1 MDPVEAFGTLDALT
15 RSWLHENGD
24 DSFDTFVR
32 ASQVE
37 LPDLELSEASQ
48 ALLLAH
54 ELKTADSTYA
64 SVDPALMTPATS
76 ADVPIRLKVD
86 PALTNAVTRSAY
98 RASVPTAAP
107 VKTESTA
114 DPCDGSTKKE
124 EKEVQVLRLP
134 SPKQKPTVRQK
145 KTQGW
150 TKPAAKLAVVEYPDD
165 VPIKLPELVQWALR
179 MPNLKTVS
187 DVLAKYPVIM
197 DDKFIEARKPAQVSE
212 STPELFAGESGS
224 SSTWAE
230 TREIIGAGHARL
242 AKEALPKFRTAA
254 LQTAIAT
261 TTSGYKFNF
270 EEVVGYVA
278 RDAMLNDSV
287 IHYACQEICDAEN
300 GPNGVASGSTSATSS
315 SVTPASDAVSV
326 PPSPAASTAFTRPS
340 ASLEA
345 LCSEFEALTAQLEGK
360 YAFVRALLN
369 EFWATLRRDPREYA
383 GADAATDA
391 EWFWFAEMRFLITFL
406 YEMAFIE
413 FSVSVTKPD
422 SRSLETTAL
431 RSKEMVANRQEMQ
444 ERVEFLAQLK
454 EYVVKLGY
462 FRLKALADRG
472 ARLPRVFRLA
482 QTYKLSEQETDLL
495 QLLVVLQGCQSTA
508 VRCQMIEE
516 DAQRKMT
523 ACQRLAGI
531 SEIDVVEFYDD
542 QREHVREGTVLVDE
556 ENYCTALSL
565 SNISVR
571 VLLGRAL
578 SSNQAL
584 KLSQTA
590 LEDLLKDEGVVFA
603 DALDVKARDDRGDR
617 KREREHSEDA
627 SDSDA
632 SGGHS
637 GAESDEGDAS
647 AFSFI
652 GGYGSEQRR
661 SATTAGDGADA
672 EPVSS
677 SLALAPAGSGSDA
690 ELKPYN
696 PANQLEYLEDRFQVV
711 AFAIRA
717 SGARVKDQMKE
728 AGTKQPWDS
737 SAPATAGRRELKA
750 KQRVHDRRT
759 LHRLALTRQAGLP
772 LPRLEEIATKF
783 QLNRF
788 EQNVI
793 VMLIG
798 KTISPVIKNLL
809 DGVDTSPVQRMD
821 ESIIINQILSVFC
834 DTFQE
839 QVAHRVYFYKSSR
852 LLARGLVKLHRGRWH
867 ATAGDLVDQ
876 RVELDRRV
884 LDWVVG
890 LDTEMNELVEG
901 SDLYYP
907 KVQLSQVVLPEDHK
921 KTILETVESYETFR
935 QFRKKAGLEDTM
947 SYGAGLVLLLCGA
960 SGTGKT
966 MTVNAVA
973 HHLKKRV
980 LLVDFPSLQGKRQE
994 SGGEADADLRGLFR
1008 EAEMSNAV
1016 LFFDE
1021 CETIFKQRELGGDR
1035 LLNALLTEIER
1046 YEGIVFLATNRPF
1059 DLDEAMHRRI
1069 TAVFEFKAPD
1079 HIQREQIWR
1088 VLLPRGSAIATDPAI
1103 DWAAIS
1109 LKYELSGGFIKNALL
1124 TALLKAL
1131 ARDAET
1137 PEIRQE
1143 DVVAGCALQMRG
1155 SLHMKTF
1162 DHRVVPASG
1171 LDALIADADVK
1182 DKLRRVVQFE
1192 KARSV
1197 IYGQWGFDFN
1207 EAKSKQKGI
1216 SVLVCGPSGVG
1227 KVNAAKAVGFEV
1239 GRPLKLVHFSQ
1250 LQSDSVAETR
1260 RALRAVFDDARLMDA
1275 VLVLEGFEAFGSH
1288 LDASGGGGGGMD
1300 GMDSPRFRVEMMR
1313 LLDMMDTFPSVTILV
1328 ADVPKAA
1335 AAAALLSPEVS
1346 RRLKFVVEMR
1356 TPNARLREQL
1366 WRACFPPTAPL
1377 DKGVDFKRL
1386 AERYELSH
1394 ASISDAVFRGAASAA
1409 LREEATRVITM
1420 KDLAD
1425 AAEVERKK
1433 ARGGTAGAMD
1443 NLFV

>member
-1 MDPVEAFGTLDALT
+1 M
-15 RSWLHENGD
+15 
-24 DSFDTFVR
+24 
-32 ASQVE
+32 
-37 LPDLELSEASQ
+37 Q
-48 ALLLAH
+48 A
-54 ELKTADSTYA
+54 
-64 SVDPALMTPATS
+64 
-76 ADVPIRLKVD
+76 RLK
-86 PALTNAVTRSAY
+86 A
-98 RASVPTAAP
+98 
-107 VKTESTA
+107 
-114 DPCDGSTKKE
+114 
-124 EKEVQVLRLP
+124 
-134 SPKQKPTVRQK
+134 
-145 KTQGW
+145 
-150 TKPAAKLAVVEYPDD
+150 
-165 VPIKLPELVQWALR
+165 
-179 MPNLKTVS
+179 
-187 DVLAKYPVIM
+187 
-197 DDKFIEARKPAQVSE
+197 
-212 STPELFAGESGS
+212 
-224 SSTWAE
+224 
-230 TREIIGAGHARL
+230 
-242 AKEALPKFRTAA
+242 
-254 LQTAIAT
+254 
-261 TTSGYKFNF
+261 
-270 EEVVGYVA
+270 YVA
-278 RDAMLNDSV
+278 
-287 IHYACQEICDAEN
+287 
-300 GPNGVASGSTSATSS
+300 
-315 SVTPASDAVSV
+315 
-326 PPSPAASTAFTRPS
+326 
-340 ASLEA
+340 
-345 LCSEFEALTAQLEGK
+345 
-360 YAFVRALLN
+360 
-369 EFWATLRRDPREYA
+369 
-383 GADAATDA
+383 
-391 EWFWFAEMRFLITFL
+391 
-406 YEMAFIE
+406 
-413 FSVSVTKPD
+413 
-422 SRSLETTAL
+422 
-431 RSKEMVANRQEMQ
+431 
-444 ERVEFLAQLK
+444 
-454 EYVVKLGY
+454 KLGY
-462 FRLKALADRG
+462 FRLKATADRG
-472 ARLPRVFRLA
+472 GRLPRVFRLA
-482 QTYKLSEQETDLL
+482 QMYQLSEQETDLL
-495 QLLVVLQGCQSTA
+495 QLLVVLQGCQSNA

-565 SNISVR
+565 SNICVR

-578 SSNQAL
+578 SSNQVL

-590 LEDLLKDEGVVFA
+590 LEDLLKDEGVVFP
-603 DALDVKARDDRGDR
+603 DTALDPK
-617 KREREHSEDA
+617 A
-627 SDSDA
+627 SDAAAAAAAAAGHPREGGGKRARAHSDA
-632 SGGHS
+632 S
-637 GAESDEGDAS
+637 ESDAASPSDGESDDDGDAS

-652 GGYGSEQRR
+652 GGFGSEKRPRR
-661 SATTAGDGADA
+661 A
-672 EPVSS
+672 
-677 SLALAPAGSGSDA
+677 GSDA
-690 ELKPYN
+690 AELSSGLALSSAAGGELTPYN
-696 PANQLEYLEDRFQVV
+696 PTNQLEYLEERFQVV

-750 KQRVHDRRT
+750 KQRVHDRRA
-759 LHRLALTRQAGLP
+759 LHRLSLTRQAGLP
-772 LPRLEEIATKF
+772 LPRLEQLASKF
-783 QLNRF
+783 KLTTF

-839 QVAHRVYFYKSSR
+839 QVAHRVFFYKSSR

-907 KVQLSQVVLPEDHK
+907 KVQLDQVVLPDEHK
-921 KTILETVESYETFR
+921 TTILETVESYEN
-935 QFRKKAGLEDTM
+935 FRKYRKKTGLEDTI

-980 LLVDFPSLQGKRQE
+980 LLVDFPSLQGKRQD
-994 SGGEADADLRGLFR
+994 GGVDADADLRGLFR
-1008 EAEMSNAV
+1008 EADMSNAV

-1021 CETIFKQRELGGDR
+1021 CETIFKQRDMGGDR

-1079 HIQREQIWR
+1079 HIQRKKIWQ
-1088 VLLPRGSAIATDPAI
+1088 VLLSSALKTSDDI
-1103 DWAAIS
+1103 DWDAVS
-1109 LKYELSGGFIKNALL
+1109 LKYELSGGFIKNAILS
-1124 TALLKAL
+1124 ALLKAI
-1131 ARDAET
+1131 ARDAEN
-1137 PEIRQE
+1137 PVIGH
-1143 DVVAGCALQMRG
+1143 DDIVAGCALQMRG

-1162 DHRVVPASG
+1162 DHRVVPTSG
-1171 LDALIADADVK
+1171 LDALIADDDVK
-1182 DKLRRVVQFE
+1182 DKLRQVVQLE

-1197 IYGQWGFDFN
+1197 IYGQWGFAFN
-1207 EAKSKQKGI
+1207 DAKSKQKGV

-1227 KVNAAKAVGFEV
+1227 KVDAVKALGFEI
-1239 GRPLKLVHFSQ
+1239 GRPLKLVHLSQ

-1288 LDASGGGGGGMD
+1288 LDAGAALD
-1300 GMDSPRFRVEMMR
+1300 GMDSPRFRVELLR
-1313 LLDMMDTFPSVTILV
+1313 LLDMMDAFPSVTILL
-1328 ADVPKAA
+1328 ADVAKAA
-1335 AAAALLSPEVS
+1335 SASTLLSAEFT
-1346 RRLKFVVEMR
+1346 RRLKFIVEMR
-1356 TPNARLREQL
+1356 APNARLREQL
-1366 WRACFPPTAPL
+1366 WRACFPAKAPL
-1377 DKGVDFKRL
+1377 AAGVDFKRL

-1409 LREEATRVITM
+1409 LRDEAKRVITM

>member
-1 MDPVEAFGTLDALT
+1 MGCCT
-15 RSWLHENGD
+15 H
-24 DSFDTFVR
+24 
-32 ASQVE
+32 SQ
-37 LPDLELSEASQ
+37 
-48 ALLLAH
+48 
-54 ELKTADSTYA
+54 
-64 SVDPALMTPATS
+64 
-76 ADVPIRLKVD
+76 
-86 PALTNAVTRSAY
+86 
-98 RASVPTAAP
+98 
-107 VKTESTA
+107 
-114 DPCDGSTKKE
+114 
-124 EKEVQVLRLP
+124 
-134 SPKQKPTVRQK
+134 
-145 KTQGW
+145 
-150 TKPAAKLAVVEYPDD
+150 
-165 VPIKLPELVQWALR
+165 
-179 MPNLKTVS
+179 
-187 DVLAKYPVIM
+187 
-197 DDKFIEARKPAQVSE
+197 
-212 STPELFAGESGS
+212 
-224 SSTWAE
+224 
-230 TREIIGAGHARL
+230 
-242 AKEALPKFRTAA
+242 
-254 LQTAIAT
+254 
-261 TTSGYKFNF
+261 
-270 EEVVGYVA
+270 
-278 RDAMLNDSV
+278 
-287 IHYACQEICDAEN
+287 
-300 GPNGVASGSTSATSS
+300 
-315 SVTPASDAVSV
+315 
-326 PPSPAASTAFTRPS
+326 
-340 ASLEA
+340 
-345 LCSEFEALTAQLEGK
+345 
-360 YAFVRALLN
+360 
-369 EFWATLRRDPREYA
+369 
-383 GADAATDA
+383 
-391 EWFWFAEMRFLITFL
+391 
-406 YEMAFIE
+406 
-413 FSVSVTKPD
+413 
-422 SRSLETTAL
+422 
-431 RSKEMVANRQEMQ
+431 
-444 ERVEFLAQLK
+444 AQLK
-454 EYVVKLGY
+454 EYVIQLGY
-462 FRLKALADRG
+462 FQLKTVADRG
-472 ARLPRVFRLA
+472 GRLPRVFRLA

-590 LEDLLKDEGVVFA
+590 LEDLLKDEGVVFT
-603 DALDVKARDDRGDR
+603 DALDVKARGDR
-617 KREREHSEDA
+617 TKKSSSSRGKRDRETHSDA
-627 SDSDA
+627 SDSDDA

-637 GAESDEGDAS
+637 GAESDEADAS

-652 GGYGSEQRR
+652 GGYGSEQQRR
-661 SATTAGDGADA
+661 IGDDTPDMDPSGTST
-672 EPVSS
+672 PNSG
-677 SLALAPAGSGSDA
+677 LALAPNAADPNSD
-690 ELKPYN
+690 LKPYN

-759 LHRLALTRQAGLP
+759 LHRLALTRQANLP
-772 LPRLEEIATKF
+772 LPRLEEIAAKF
-783 QLNRF
+783 QLNQF

-907 KVQLSQVVLPEDHK
+907 KVALDQVVLPEDHK

-935 QFRKKAGLEDTM
+935 KFRKKAGFEDSM

-1079 HIQREQIWR
+1079 HIQRRQIWR
-1088 VLLPRGSAIATDPAI
+1088 VLLPPAIATDPSI
-1103 DWAAIS
+1103 DWDAIS

-1124 TALLKAL
+1124 SALLKAL

-1137 PEIRQE
+1137 PMISQA

-1162 DHRVVPASG
+1162 DHRVVPSSG

-1182 DKLRRVVQFE
+1182 EKLRRIVQFE

-1216 SVLVCGPSGVG
+1216 SVLLCGPSGVG

-1288 LDASGGGGGGMD
+1288 LEATGASD
-1300 GMDSPRFRVEMMR
+1300 GMDSPRFRVEMLR
-1313 LLDMMDTFPSVTILV
+1313 LLDMMDNFPSVTILV
-1328 ADVPKAA
+1328 ADVAKAA
-1335 AAAALLSPEVS
+1335 AASALLSAEVS

-1377 DKGVDFKRL
+1377 DPGVDFKRL
-1386 AERYELSH
+1386 GERYELSH

-1409 LREEATRVITM
+1409 LREEAKRVITM